1 MDEGINFNYEN
12 LFLILKC
19 YFLTNR
25 IYIHSM
31 YFIMNNIDNK
41 DSFFTYKK
49 INHSKIS
56 KMSKSEF
63 IYWIED
69 FLEVE
74 KEYIKSYDFYGFR
87 ILFYAES
94 IISEENSIFP
104 IYP

>member
-1 MDEGINFNYEN
+1 
-12 LFLILKC
+12 
-19 YFLTNR
+19 
-25 IYIHSM
+25 
-31 YFIMNNIDNK
+31 
-41 DSFFTYKK
+41 
-49 INHSKIS
+49 
-56 KMSKSEF
+56 MSKSEF